1 MSVKSPTTV
10 GYLELNL
17 FAQPNVSLSV
27 VEIPIGKQQKS
38 RFASDETMLGR
49 RLAVALVDQT
59 GCERHYWDHKNISY

>member
-1 MSVKSPTTV
+1 MIQKGHQVGVSESRTPDSP
-10 GYLELNL
+10 
-17 FAQPNVSLSV
+17 AVSIPIGG
-27 VEIPIGKQQKS
+27 IPIGKQQKS